1 MWISSFWMG
10 ALTFRSFAP
19 PLIIMV
25 ALMLSLRRR
34 FLSGEYENRPKPVV
48 EAQARELAIR

>member
-1 MWISSFWMG
+1 MG
-10 ALTFRSFAP
+10 ALKFQNFAP

-34 FLSGEYENRPKPVV
+34 FLSGEHENRPKPAM
-48 EAQARELAIR
+48 EAQARELVIR